1 MSKSAFSLRV
11 FSIYMLIVGV
21 VLIADPNWLL
31 ALFGVPDTHEVWIRI
46 VGMLMLIIGFID
58 FMASGNEM
66 RLFFRWS
73 VYARLAVTI
82 FLISFVVLASAP
94 PVILIF
100 GAIDAGGAIWT
111 GFCLRAENLAR
122 SDRLLGAMREAN
134 GVSNALLS

>member
-11 FSIYMLIVGV
+11 FSLYMFIFGA

-31 ALFGVPDTHEVWIRI
+31 SLFGVAETHEVWIRI
-46 VGMLMLIIGFID
+46 VGMMILIVGFID

-66 RLFFRWS
+66 RNFFWWS

-82 FLISFVVLASAP
+82 FLIGFVVLASAP
-94 PVILIF
+94 PVVLLF

-111 GFCLRAENLAR
+111 GLCLREENLEK
-122 SDRLLGAMREAN
+122 SDSLPRAVR
-134 GVSNALLS
+134 

>member
-11 FSIYMLIVGV
+11 FSFYIFIVGV

-31 ALFGVPDTHEVWIRI
+31 SLFGVPETHEVWIRI

-66 RLFFRWS
+66 RLLFLWS

-82 FLISFVVLASAP
+82 FLVSFVVLAYAP
-94 PVILIF
+94 PIILMFAAIEVA
-100 GAIDAGGAIWT
+100 GASWT

-122 SDRLLGAMREAN
+122 SDSLFGAVR
-134 GVSNALLS
+134 

>member
-11 FSIYMLIVGV
+11 FSIYMLVVGV
-21 VLIADPNWLL
+21 VLIADPNWMLS
-31 ALFGVPDTHEVWIRI
+31 LFGVPETHEVWIRI

-73 VYARLAVTI
+73 VYARLAVPI
-82 FLISFVVLASAP
+82 FLIGFVVLASAP
-94 PVILIF
+94 PVILVF

-111 GFCLRAENLAR
+111 GFCLRAENLAK
-122 SDRLLGAMREAN
+122 SDILF
-134 GVSNALLS
+134 

>member
-11 FSIYMLIVGV
+11 FSLYMLMVGV
-21 VLIADPNWLL
+21 MLIANPNWLL
-31 ALFGVPDTHEVWIRI
+31 SLFGVPETHEVWIRI

-82 FLISFVVLASAP
+82 FLIGFVVLASAP

-100 GAIDAGGAIWT
+100 GVIDAGGAIWT
-111 GFCLRAENLAR
+111 GFCLRSENLAK
-122 SDRLLGAMREAN
+122 SESLLGAVRKN
-134 GVSNALLS
+134 

>member
-31 ALFGVPDTHEVWIRI
+31 ALFGVPETHEVWIRI

-66 RLFFRWS
+66 RLFFQWS

-82 FLISFVVLASAP
+82 FLIGFVVLASAP
-94 PVILIF
+94 PVILMF

-111 GFCLRAENLAR
+111 GLCLRAENLAK
-122 SDRLLGAMREAN
+122 SDSLLGAVR
-134 GVSNALLS
+134 

>member
-11 FSIYMLIVGV
+11 FSFYMLIFGV

-31 ALFGVPDTHEVWIRI
+31 ALFGVPETHEVWIRI

-82 FLISFVVLASAP
+82 FLIGFVALAFAP
-94 PVILIF
+94 PVLLMF
-100 GAIDAGGAIWT
+100 AAIEAGGALWT
-111 GFCLRAENLAR
+111 GFCLRAENLAK
-122 SDRLLGAMREAN
+122 SNSLPGAVR
-134 GVSNALLS
+134 

>member
-11 FSIYMLIVGV
+11 FSLYMLIVGV

-31 ALFGVPDTHEVWIRI
+31 ALFGVPETHEVWIRI

-66 RLFFRWS
+66 QLFFRWS

-82 FLISFVVLASAP
+82 FLIGFVVLASAP
-94 PVILIF
+94 PIILLF
-100 GAIDAGGAIWT
+100 AAIEVGGAIWT
-111 GFCLRAENLAR
+111 GFCLRAET
-122 SDRLLGAMREAN
+122 
-134 GVSNALLS
+134 

>member
-21 VLIADPNWLL
+21 VLIADPNWMLS
-31 ALFGVPDTHEVWIRI
+31 LFGVPETREVWIRI

-82 FLISFVVLASAP
+82 FLIGFVVLASAP
-94 PVILIF
+94 PVLLLF
-100 GAIDAGGAIWT
+100 AAIEAGSAIWT
-111 GFCLRAENLAR
+111 GICLRAENFAK
-122 SDRLLGAMREAN
+122 SDSLPGAVR
-134 GVSNALLS
+134 

>member
-1 MSKSAFSLRV
+1 MF
-11 FSIYMLIVGV
+11 IVGV

-31 ALFGVPDTHEVWIRI
+31 SLFGVPETHEVWIRI

-66 RLFFRWS
+66 RLLFLWS

-82 FLISFVVLASAP
+82 FLVSFVVLAYAP
-94 PVILIF
+94 PIILMFAAIEVA
-100 GAIDAGGAIWT
+100 GASWT

-122 SDRLLGAMREAN
+122 SDSLFGAVR
-134 GVSNALLS
+134 

>member
-31 ALFGVPDTHEVWIRI
+31 SLFGVPDTHEVWIRI

-58 FMASGNEM
+58 FMASGNEL

-73 VYARLAVTI
+73 VYARLAVPI
-82 FLISFVVLASAP
+82 ILIGFVVLASAP
-94 PVILIF
+94 LVILVF
-100 GAIDAGGAIWT
+100 GAIDAAGAIWT
-111 GFCLRAENLAR
+111 GFCLRAESLAK
-122 SDRLLGAMREAN
+122 SDVDPDL
-134 GVSNALLS
+134 